1 MQETLTKEQFCERF
15 VAHMTKQSPFTCF
28 KNEDGTDAETVA
40 EYAEATAPTYWDDL
54 HQRAEGPEE
63 CAAADMSYWGE

>member
-1 MQETLTKEQFCERF
+1 MQETLTREQFCERF

-40 EYAEATAPTYWDDL
+40 EYAIRLA
-54 HQRAEGPEE
+54 RAAI
-63 CAAADMSYWGE
+63 AAL